1 MNSDRLYE
9 VDEYFF
15 NMSIIIHNYS
25 DALIDLQIETT
36 IKIKFAFIWNI
47 IYKHH
52 TSILYTLKN

>member
-1 MNSDRLYE
+1 MNSDILYE
-9 VDEYFF
+9 VDGF
-15 NMSIIIHNYS
+15 HNYS